1 MAEVWADKILNGGA
15 GIEQE
20 LTPEQKKQMKAVA
33 DFVAKWS
40 LQSEQERE
48 SDLPSYDDINEAF
61 LDGDYNKLHD
71 SALKLRV
78 ALSEIDKNILS
89 HARNIISLAREL
101 RVYRDDP
108 NDDDQHIPDFLK
120 SVPPQLREPAI
131 QEIIMS
137 EAAGIGMRLMQFDLD
152 HLLDK
157 DREA

>member
-1 MAEVWADKILNGGA
+1 MAELWADKVLNSGA
-15 GIEQE
+15 GTEQE
-20 LTPEQKKQMKAVA
+20 LTPEQKKQMEAVS

-48 SDLPSYDDINEAF
+48 SDLPSYNDINEAF
-61 LDGDYNKLHD
+61 LDGDYNKLHN
-71 SALKLRV
+71 SAIKLRL
-78 ALSEIDKNILS
+78 ALSEIDKSILS

-101 RVYRDDP
+101 HNYRDDP
-108 NDDDQHIPDFLK
+108 NDDDTHIPDFLK
-120 SVPPQLREPAI
+120 SVPPQLRESTI

-157 DREA
+157 DKEA